1 MNSPAAELAHRLARD
16 AEAVCRHYL
25 SNGRREGRYWL
36 VGDVENSPGR
46 SMFVRLTGPTSGKG
60 AAGKWTDAA
69 TGEHGDLLDLIAANQ
84 RLDGLRDVLNEA
96 RGFLRLPRPEPT
108 TRDRQAP
115 APRSS
120 PEAARRLWA
129 AGKPV
134 RGSLAERYLRSRAIT
149 APIGAPPLRFHPRC
163 FTREHDEAEPQTWP
177 ALLAAVT
184 DLNGTITG
192 LHRTWLDP
200 ATGGKAPLST
210 PRRAMGDLLGH
221 GVRFGPGAG
230 RDAEVLAAGEG
241 LETMLALRSV
251 LPCLPAV
258 AALSANHLAAL
269 ELPASLRRLYVVQ
282 DDDPAGRR
290 ATETLTTRAHA
301 NGFDLRVLAP
311 VLNDLDEDLLVL
323 GDARTLDRILGQLDH
338 EDRERFASA

>member
-25 SNGRREGRYWL
+25 PNGRREGRYWL
-36 VGDVENSPGR
+36 VGDVDNTPGR
-46 SMFVRLTGPTSGKG
+46 SLFVRLTGPDSGKG

-84 RLDGLRDVLNEA
+84 RLDGLRDVLDEA
-96 RGFLRLPRPEPT
+96 RSFLRLPRPEPT
-108 TRDRQAP
+108 TRERQAP

-134 RGSLAERYLRSRAIT
+134 RGTLAERYLRSRAIT
-149 APIGAPPLRFHPRC
+149 ATLRAPPLRFHPRC
-163 FTREHDEAEPQTWP
+163 FTKEQDEAETQTWP

-184 DLNGTITG
+184 DLDGTVTG

-200 ATGGKAPLST
+200 ATGGKAPLSN

-221 GVRFGPGAG
+221 GVRFGPDAG
-230 RDAEVLAAGEG
+230 RDAEILAAGEG

-251 LPCLPAV
+251 LPTMATV

-269 ELPASLRRLYVVQ
+269 KLPALLRRLYVVQ
-282 DDDPAGRR
+282 DDDPAGQR
-290 ATETLTTRAHA
+290 ATETLTARARA
-301 NGFDLRVLAP
+301 DGFDLVVLAP
-311 VLNDLDEDLLVL
+311 TLSDLDDDLLAL
-323 GDARTLDRILGQLDH
+323 GPERTREAVVGQLVP
-338 EDRERFASA
+338 EDRDRFAS